1 MRDPGLS
8 KAIAVAGGVGALARA
23 LGISQPSVSGWSRI
37 PAERV
42 AAVEAATGISRTELR
57 PDLFATLSARPRTFM
72 RDDALGA
79 MTDQTMAVDPID
91 AARAEHYLLLAALT
105 TRPPTAELLSQLA
118 QLKGDASPLGMAILR
133 VADAAARTTEIKAGE
148 EFFNL
153 FVGVGRGELVPFG
166 SYYLTGFL
174 YDRPLARL
182 REDLAKLGIVRA
194 EGVNEPEDSIGAV
207 CEVMAG
213 LIRGDFGSDAAE
225 AGTALDAEFFTR
237 HVKPWASR
245 FFADLQLAE
254 AADFYRAVG
263 MLGTTWLEIETAAYE
278 LPE

>member
-1 MRDPGLS
+1 MRDPGLTR
-8 KAIAVAGGVGALARA
+8 AIAAAGGVGALARA
-23 LGISQPSVSGWSRI
+23 LGISQPSVSAWTRV
-37 PAERV
+37 PADRLT
-42 AAVEAATGISRTELR
+42 AVEAMTGVPRVELR
-57 PDLFATLSARPRTFM
+57 PDLFVDLYRPPRTFM

-79 MTDQTMAVDPID
+79 MTDETMAVDPID

-105 TRPPTAELLSQLA
+105 TRPPTSELLTQLA
-118 QLKGDASPLGMAILR
+118 QLKGDASPLGLAILR
-133 VADAAARTTEIKAGE
+133 VADAAARTTETKAGE

-182 REDLAKLGIVRA
+182 REDLSKLGIVRA
-194 EGVNEPEDSIGAV
+194 EGVHEPEDSIGAV

-213 LIRGDFGSDAAE
+213 LVRGDFAGAETDGAETADAA
-225 AGTALDAEFFTR
+225 FFER
-237 HVKPWASR
+237 HVKPWAPR

-263 MLGTTWLEIETAAYE
+263 MLGTTWIEIETAAYE

>member
-1 MRDPGLS
+1 MRDLGLS

-23 LGISQPSVSGWSRI
+23 LSISQPSVSGWSRV

-42 AAVEAATGISRTELR
+42 AAVEAATGVSRAELR
-57 PDLFATLSARPRTFM
+57 PDLFASLPPRSRTFT

-79 MTDQTMAVDPID
+79 MTDETMAVDPID

-105 TRPPTAELLSQLA
+105 TRPPTAELLA
-118 QLKGDASPLGMAILR
+118 QIASLKGDASPLGMAILH
-133 VADAAARTTEIKAGE
+133 VAEAAARTTETKAGE

-153 FVGVGRGELVPFG
+153 FVGVGRGELVPFA

-182 REDLAKLGIVRA
+182 REDLGRLGIVRA
-194 EGVNEPEDSIGAV
+194 EGVHEPEDSIGAV

-213 LIRGDFGSDAAE
+213 LLRGEFG
-225 AGTALDAEFFTR
+225 AGTRAGEAAPDAEFFAR
-237 HVKPWASR
+237 HVEPWASR

-254 AADFYRAVG
+254 AADFYRAIG
-263 MLGTTWLEIETAAYE
+263 MLGTTWIEIESAAYE

>member
-79 MTDQTMAVDPID
+79 MTDETMAVDPID

-105 TRPPTAELLSQLA
+105 TRPPTSELLA
-118 QLKGDASPLGMAILR
+118 QLASLRGDASPLGMAILR
-133 VADAAARTTEIKAGE
+133 VADAAARTTETKAGE

-153 FVGVGRGELVPFG
+153 FIGVGRGELVPFA

-182 REDLAKLGIVRA
+182 REDLSKLGIVRA
-194 EGVNEPEDSIGAV
+194 EGVHEPEDSIGAV

-213 LIRGDFGSDAAE
+213 LIRGDFGSDADGAE
-225 AGTALDAEFFTR
+225 GAPDAEFFAR